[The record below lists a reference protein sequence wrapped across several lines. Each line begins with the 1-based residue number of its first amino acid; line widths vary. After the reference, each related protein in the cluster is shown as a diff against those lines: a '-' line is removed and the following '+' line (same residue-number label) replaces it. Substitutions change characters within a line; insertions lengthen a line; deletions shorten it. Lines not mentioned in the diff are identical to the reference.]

1 MSIVSSIAINRRHFL
16 KLMGITAGGLVV
28 PHAFA
33 TPAAK
38 PEPFTFLFIT
48 DTHIEKELDAAHG
61 TRMAFKHARTIPADF
76 AIQGGDH
83 VFDALGVSPARA
95 TKLFDL
101 YRKTEQDLSLKLYH
115 TLGNHDC
122 FGVYTHSGLSPADPR
137 YGKKMFEACFGPTY
151 YSFDHK
157 GHHFVILDS
166 IGFTPERRYRAEIGP
181 VQLAWLA
188 RDLAAQSS
196 GTPIIVVTHIPLT
209 RSSHP
214 DLKPTDPLMADGPGF
229 INAFETMLLLEGYN
243 VLGVLQGHV
252 HINKEVKFNG
262 IRYLTCGAVC
272 GNWWHGSR
280 FGTPEGFTVVSVA
293 DGKLSTR
300 YETYGFKTIAPETSG

>member
-1 MSIVSSIAINRRHFL
+1 MVIVSTPGLDRRRFL
-16 KLMGITAGGLVV
+16 QLLGGAAGALAV
-28 PHAFA
+28 PPAFA
-33 TPAAK
+33 VPTAE

-48 DTHIEKELDAAHG
+48 DTHTEYELDAAHG
-61 TRMAFKHARTIPADF
+61 TRMAFAHARTIPADF

-101 YRKTEQDLSLKLYH
+101 YGKTEQDLGLKLYH

-122 FGVYTHSGLSPADPR
+122 FGVYVHSGIGPADPR
-137 YGKKMFEACFGPTY
+137 YGKKMFEALFGPTY

-157 GHHFVILDS
+157 GHHFVVLDS
-166 IGFTPERRYRAEIGP
+166 IGFTPERRYRAEIDS

-188 RDLAAQSS
+188 HDLASQPL
-196 GTPIIVVTHIPLT
+196 GTPIIVAIHIPLT
-209 RSSHP
+209 HSRHP
-214 DLKPTDPLMADGPGF
+214 DLKPTDPLAHEIHGF
-229 INAFETMLLLEGYN
+229 INGPETMRLLEGYN

-252 HINKEVKFNG
+252 HINKEVVVNG

-272 GNWWHGSR
+272 GNWWHGPR
-280 FGTPEGFTVVSVA
+280 FDTPEGFTVVTVA
-293 DGKLSTR
+293 NGKLSTR
-300 YETYGFKTIAPETSG
+300 YETYGFHTIDPEPS